1 MLQMNF
7 ASESVI
13 SLQTF
18 VLNLPGIL
26 KLIFEI
32 PASARLIERI
42 SYIDKKKIKN
52 ESSRKTL
59 EKLETNDYLLLDP
72 FLPSF

>member
-32 PASARLIERI
+32 PVHGLLSASPILI
-42 SYIDKKKIKN
+42 KKIKN